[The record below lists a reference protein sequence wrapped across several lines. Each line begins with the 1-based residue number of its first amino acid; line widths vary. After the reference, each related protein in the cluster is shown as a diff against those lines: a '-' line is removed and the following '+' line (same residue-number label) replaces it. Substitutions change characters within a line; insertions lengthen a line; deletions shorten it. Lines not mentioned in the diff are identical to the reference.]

1 MISPGTVGT
10 SSSGGATIVV
20 VGGNSTI
27 GSGSKSVTTAGSR
40 VQLSVAS
47 VPCKK
52 LIIQS
57 TFANTGNTY
66 VGDVTVSSTVGL
78 VMYPGAATSF
88 TLTPNNL
95 NLIYIDSAVSG
106 EGVTYYYEQ

>member
-10 SSSGGATIVV
+10 SSSTGALTVSIS
-20 VGGNSTI
+20 GNSTV
-27 GSGSKSVTTAGSR
+27 GAGNKTVTTAGTR

-57 TFANTGNTY
+57 MSSNTGNTY
-66 VGDVTVSSTVGL
+66 VGDVTVSSTVGII
-78 VMYPGAATSF
+78 MYPGGASNF
-88 TLTPNNL
+88 VLTPSNL
-95 NLIYIDSAVSG
+95 NLIYIDSAVNG
-106 EGVTYYYEQ
+106 EGVQYYYEN